1 MSTTDTINLSIPL
14 DEKIQ
19 LEKIFSTYGLT
30 INEAINLFIEA
41 SLEAKEFPFQ
51 LRYNKEMEE
60 AIQEARDIISGKL
73 KAKSYKTV
81 EEMFTDIDKD

>member
-19 LEKIFSTYGLT
+19 LEKIFSTYDLT

-41 SLEAKEFPFQ
+41 SL
-51 LRYNKEMEE
+51 
-60 AIQEARDIISGKL
+60 ARDFRSNYATTKRWKKPFKRLGML
-73 KAKSYKTV
+73 YL
-81 EEMFTDIDKD
+81 EN